1 MCRALLSKF
10 GATCFS
16 SKCYHHR
23 RVKPVIASRAFAGVN
38 PKDLALFQIPPTMQ
52 QAPLSNSMLP
62 KTNSMLS
69 FWRAQPHH
77 LDAERTTEE
86 LPKECDVLIIG
97 AGYAGVSTAYH
108 LQNNGSFAQ
117 SIMILEAREACSGAT
132 GRNGKFPIGLTVSRV
147 SNTDVPL

>member
-1 MCRALLSKF
+1 MLL
-10 GATCFS
+10 S

-23 RVKPVIASRAFAGVN
+23 GVKTAIASRAFAGVN

-62 KTNSMLS
+62 KINSMLS
-69 FWRAQPHH
+69 SWRAQPHH

-86 LPKECDVLIIG
+86 LPNECDVLIIG

-108 LQNNGSFAQ
+108 L
-117 SIMILEAREACSGAT
+117 
-132 GRNGKFPIGLTVSRV
+132 
-147 SNTDVPL
+147 